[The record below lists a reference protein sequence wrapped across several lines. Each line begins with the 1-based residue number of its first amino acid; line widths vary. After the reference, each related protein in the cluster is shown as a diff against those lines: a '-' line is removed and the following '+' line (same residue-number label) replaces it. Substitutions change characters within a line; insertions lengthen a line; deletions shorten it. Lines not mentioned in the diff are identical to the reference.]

1 MKFKFSLIILV
12 IFGQFSYAQQ
22 GFQLDPA
29 KKKAVIHFKLINN
42 LIFIPVTVN
51 GVDLN
56 FLLDTGVDETILLS
70 VDDKE
75 AVSLNDVEK
84 IQLRGLGSAAS
95 IEGLRSVN
103 NTLSINGLTD
113 KNHTIYIVL
122 DQGFNFSSH
131 IGIPVNG
138 IIGYHFFENNLVE
151 INYDQKKITVR
162 PENETNR
169 KKMLKSYTSLPI
181 SIEKNKPYLN
191 TFVTITE
198 NEIPAKLLLDL
209 GNSDALWLFQG
220 VNNNIQVPSNN
231 FEDFL
236 GIGFSGEVLGKRTK
250 IAEFKL
256 DKFKFSNPIIAMPDT
271 NSVKSVN
278 MVKDRAGSVG
288 GEIFK
293 RFAVVFDY
301 KNSQLF
307 LRKSNQYDAPFHYN
321 MSGIEVQNNGLQWVQ
336 ETVTL
341 STDSKE
347 KNLMTN
353 EFKYKF
359 SLQPNYI
366 ISNVRKNSPAD
377 FAGLRAGDVIVS
389 LNNVLGYK
397 YTLEKIIKVL
407 KAEKGNWVT
416 LEVERNGQVLKFKIQ
431 LIDIL

>member
-1 MKFKFSLIILV
+1 MKFRFIL
-12 IFGQFSYAQQ
+12 IFGFVFWQFSYAQQ
-22 GFQLDPA
+22 GFQLDPS

-70 VDDKE
+70 IDDKE

-95 IEGLRSVN
+95 IEGLRSTN
-103 NTLSINGLTD
+103 NILSINGLTD

-138 IIGYHFFENNLVE
+138 IIGYHFFKNNLVE
-151 INYDQKKITVR
+151 INYDQKKIIVR
-162 PENETNR
+162 PENEINR
-169 KKMLKSYTSLPI
+169 KKMFKSYTSLPI
-181 SIEKNKPYLN
+181 SIEKNKPYLDA
-191 TFVTITE
+191 FVTISE
-198 NEIPAKLLLDL
+198 QEIPAKLLLDL
-209 GNSDALWLFQG
+209 GNSDALWLFQDI
-220 VNNNIQVPSNN
+220 NSNIKAPSNN

-236 GIGFSGEVLGKRTK
+236 GVGFSGEVLGKRTK
-250 IAEFKL
+250 ISEFKM
-256 DKFKFSNPIIAMPDT
+256 DKFIFHNPIIAMPDT

-278 MVKDRAGSVG
+278 IVKDRVGSVG

-293 RFAVVFDY
+293 RFSVVFDY
-301 KNSQLF
+301 NNSKMF

-321 MSGIEVQNNGLQWVQ
+321 LSGIEVQNNGLQWIQ

-341 STDSKE
+341 GTDSKDQ
-347 KNLMTN
+347 NLMAN

-366 ISNVRKNSPAD
+366 ISNIRKNSQAEIV
-377 FAGLRAGDVIVS
+377 GLKVGDVIVS

-397 YTLEKIIKVL
+397 YTLEKINKIL
-407 KAEKGNWVT
+407 KAEKGNFVI
-416 LEVERNGQVLKFKIQ
+416 LEVDRNGQILKFKIQ